1 MAVRITV
8 DLRDLETL
16 TVYLAGAGS
25 RDLSALTAEL
35 AQQTV
40 DQTSRRYDKRQAPD
54 GKSWPPR
61 KDNLPHPLLE
71 KSGRLRRS
79 IQVRALQE
87 REATIGTAGVPYAAV
102 HQHGSRKRNIPA
114 RPFLGW
120 GGSDLTELTETA
132 EAGLARFVG
141 ETL

>member
-8 DLRDLETL
+8 DLRELETL
-16 TVYLAGAGS
+16 TVRLTGAAG

-40 DQTSRRYDKRQAPD
+40 DQTNRRYDQRRTPE
-54 GKSWPPR
+54 GKPWPPR
-61 KDNLPHPLLE
+61 KDSLPHPLLE
-71 KSGRLRRS
+71 KSGRQRRS

-87 REATIGTAGVPYAAV
+87 REATIGTAGVPYAVV
-102 HQHGSRKRNIPA
+102 HQDGSGPIPA
-114 RPFLGW
+114 RTFLGW
-120 GGSDLTELTETA
+120 GGADLAELTETA
-132 EAGLARFVG
+132 EAHMARFVG

>member
-8 DLRDLETL
+8 DLRELETL
-16 TVYLAGAGS
+16 TVQLSGAAG

-40 DQTSRRYDKRQAPD
+40 DQTNRRYDQRRAPD
-54 GKSWPPR
+54 GTPWPPR
-61 KDNLPHPLLE
+61 KDSLPHPLLE
-71 KSGRLRRS
+71 KSGRQRRS

-87 REATIGTAGVPYAAV
+87 HEATIGTAGVPYAVV
-102 HQHGSRKRNIPA
+102 HQYGVDPVPA

-120 GGSDLTELTETA
+120 SGADLAELTETA
-132 EAGLARFVG
+132 EAHMVRFVG

>member
-8 DLRDLETL
+8 DLREVQTL
-16 TVYLAGAGS
+16 LRHLGGIGS

-40 DQTSRRYDKRQAPD
+40 DQTNRRYDQRRAPD
-54 GKSWPPR
+54 GKPWPPR
-61 KDNLPHPLLE
+61 KDSKPHPLLE

-79 IQVRALQE
+79 IQARALQE
-87 REATIGTAGVPYAAV
+87 REATIGTAGVPYAVV
-102 HQHGSRKRNIPA
+102 HQEGRGPIPA
-114 RPFLGW
+114 RTFLGW
-120 GGSDLTELTETA
+120 GGADLAELTETA
-132 EAGLARFVG
+132 EAHMARFVG